1 MGQIYRWIWLRNFYQ
16 TGRRSK
22 SSLLLAAT
30 IDPKAVCSRV
40 SRVTRQSYS
49 DTHPWRER
57 GFWLCYM
64 LVLKLN
70 SERGTV
76 SCLIKWVMKYWL
88 SKNLAF
94 VKYNECLK
102 PRIAYFAP
110 WNNTALLRTIPWGR
124 EGKMRKSKQL
134 RASGDAFRAKRGWPS
149 VTKYHFAR
157 VFVTCV
163 VLTPV
168 LAPFHFDE
176 HNRRLGYWVNWCIWL

>member
-1 MGQIYRWIWLRNFYQ
+1 
-16 TGRRSK
+16 
-22 SSLLLAAT
+22 
-30 IDPKAVCSRV
+30 
-40 SRVTRQSYS
+40 
-49 DTHPWRER
+49 
-57 GFWLCYM
+57 M

-157 VFVTCV
+157 FALWHVLFLPQFWQLFTLMRTTEGLVTESTGVYDYNGKGLCREYYWFRSVILISPEVMPLKV
-163 VLTPV
+163 VMIWNNLV
-168 LAPFHFDE
+168 YYISESLATRQHVSQE
-176 HNRRLGYWVNWCIWL
+176 